1 MPVSRRISLTIQLP
15 VVDNF
20 FQPDNNFGRITDLT
34 GQRRADTD
42 KEIAIY

>member
-1 MPVSRRISLTIQLP
+1 
-15 VVDNF
+15 VDNF
-20 FQPDNNFGRITDLT
+20 FQPDKNSGRFTDLT